1 MRLRAAVKKEAA
13 NQRERAEQMAHAAV
27 AENNRAKQL
36 HAQLEGMKSSYQAD
50 VKAWKRQRLQ
60 YMGLAALSMAVALA
74 AIFVR

>member
-13 NQRERAEQMAHAAV
+13 NARDQAQQMAAAAV

-36 HAQLEGMKSSYQAD
+36 HIQLESIKASYQAD
-50 VKAWKRQRLQ
+50 VKAWKRQRAQ